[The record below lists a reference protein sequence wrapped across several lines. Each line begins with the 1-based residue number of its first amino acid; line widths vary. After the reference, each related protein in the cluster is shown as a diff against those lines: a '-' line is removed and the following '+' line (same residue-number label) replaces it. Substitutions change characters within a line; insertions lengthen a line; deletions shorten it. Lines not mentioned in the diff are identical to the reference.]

1 MLTIPPVIIIKEGN
15 TKDGRQWEKITEE
28 KKKITMF

>member
-1 MLTIPPVIIIKEGN
+1 MLTIPPATVIKEGN
-15 TKDGRQWEKITEE
+15 TKDGRQREKITEE